1 MVHGPQEWS
10 CANNLEPP
18 CPLPLILFNSSQLRR
33 RGIITT
39 HRISRARD
47 PIDRAGGG
55 IADPFGP
62 FLLLLDSFSVRLR
75 ACLRACIVPP
85 HRSTCYLLALAE
97 SKSEELE
104 TGPSLHHRRCCRANR
119 SCLPAEYTLCD
130 LPAPGI
136 VCELYGLQY
145 ILRNTPQTRGFNVSV
160 TSCIYSTSRPVVQLA

>member
-33 RGIITT
+33 GIITT

-55 IADPFGP
+55 IADPLGP

-75 ACLRACIVPP
+75 ACVRACVHSSSSPVHSLSACPRRI
-85 HRSTCYLLALAE
+85 E
-97 SKSEELE
+97 GEEPE
-104 TGPSLHHRRCCRANR
+104 TGPSSHHRRCCRANR